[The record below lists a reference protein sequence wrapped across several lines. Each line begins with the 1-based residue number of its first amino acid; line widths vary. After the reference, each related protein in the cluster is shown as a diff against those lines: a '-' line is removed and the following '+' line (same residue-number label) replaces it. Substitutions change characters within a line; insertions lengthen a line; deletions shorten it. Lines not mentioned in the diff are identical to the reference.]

1 MERRT
6 KMMIIAS
13 VALSVVMM
21 VVFCVKGTPP
31 LRDLEFGCFCIIF
44 GILHLAAPK
53 VTWVLSFF
61 CRPRKFSSNYTE
73 LSRMG
78 MKVWGGALI
87 LFGLSIL

>member
-13 VALSVVMM
+13 VALAVVMM

-31 LRDLEFGCFCIIF
+31 LRSPEFGGFCIIF

-53 VTWVLSFF
+53 VMWVLSFF
-61 CRPRKFSSNYTE
+61 CHPHQFSSNYTE
-73 LSRMG
+73 YDRIG
-78 MKVWGGALI
+78 MKVFGGALI
-87 LFGLSIL
+87 LFGRSIL